1 MFCTERRGTRLG
13 ACPDML
19 ARPPSLRPV
28 VRPLALVIATL
39 VTIPARADPWFGS
52 GDNHLED
59 LYLDGDLSVEDIVD
73 GLHVARSRGGA
84 QEIRTGTWFT
94 LGGFARILD
103 GKEDLGVLLLVGVA
117 FDKIAQGP
125 RHRLSSP
132 DAVIAPAGAP
142 LADGPTPAQAGASAV
157 PAPPPLL
164 VTPAVARRAV
174 TAAWKAAG
182 LGVDDA
188 RIDAMVTRARSS
200 AVLPETR
207 LRVMKVFE
215 DSSQVGVIPTDTSSY
230 DILGAN
236 LYLEARLTWRLD
248 RLLYADDQPTLE
260 RTRLER
266 QDARERISG
275 KVIDC
280 LFQWQRARI
289 AQRGAAAGSK
299 EAIDAGLR
307 LAEAEA
313 ALDVLTGGWF
323 GGWVARQTPAA
334 EAQRAGDASPS
345 P

>member
-1 MFCTERRGTRLG
+1 
-13 ACPDML
+13 
-19 ARPPSLRPV
+19 V
-28 VRPLALVIATL
+28 VRLLAVVLLLVAS
-39 VTIPARADPWFGS
+39 PARADPWFGS

-59 LYLDGDLSVEDIVD
+59 LYLDGDLGVEDIVD
-73 GLHVARSRGGA
+73 GLHVARSRGGS
-84 QEIRTGTWFT
+84 QEVRAGTWFT
-94 LGGFARILD
+94 LGGFFRTVD
-103 GKEDLGVLLLVGVA
+103 GREDVGVLVLVGVA
-117 FDKIAQGP
+117 FDKIAEGP
-125 RHRLSSP
+125 RHRLSRP
-132 DAVIAPAGAP
+132 DALVSSAGA
-142 LADGPTPAQAGASAV
+142 AFAEGPAPAQAGSSSA
-157 PAPPPLL
+157 PAPTPLL

-174 TAAWKAAG
+174 AAAWKAAG

-188 RIDAMVTRARSS
+188 RIDAMIARSRAS
-200 AVLPETR
+200 AALPETR

-248 RLLYADDQPTLE
+248 RLLYADDEPTLE

-289 AQRGAAAGSK
+289 AQRGATAGSK

-323 GGWVARQTPAA
+323 GGWLARQAPAA
-334 EAQRAGDASPS
+334 EPPRAGDG
-345 P
+345 